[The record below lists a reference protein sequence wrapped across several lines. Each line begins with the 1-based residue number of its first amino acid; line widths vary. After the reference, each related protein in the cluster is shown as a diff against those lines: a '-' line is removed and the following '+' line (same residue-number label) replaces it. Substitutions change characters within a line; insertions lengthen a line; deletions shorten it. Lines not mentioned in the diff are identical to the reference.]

1 MNNKSTT
8 RLCLAIAGWMLPL
21 CIMSSVTLAGSVTQP
36 GSTLGTA
43 PGAPLA
49 PGFYFSNTADW
60 GFRNPNTRLFV
71 DHPVYTWSTPWMIF
85 GARFQ
90 VMAETAF
97 NAQITSG
104 DRAEGYYNPL
114 LTGQLAWDLGNGWGF
129 SYTLGAYFDVPQ
141 PRSWS
146 SNSINQRFALSYTG
160 AGWNLTANLIYGIEL
175 SPFTNRS
182 QNAPCPAP
190 LTMNGCNADFA
201 NLDLTATKKF
211 GNWEVGP
218 VAFGSMDVSTP
229 ISTYQRASQ
238 FAAGGLVGY
247 DFGVARLQV
256 YGTRDV
262 YVHNYSGLDTRV
274 WARVTLPLW
283 TSPETSPPASP
294 LPRR

>member
-21 CIMSSVTLAGSVTQP
+21 CIMSSVALAGSVTQP

-114 LTGQLAWDLGNGWGF
+114 LTGQLAWDLGHGWGF

-175 SPFTNRS
+175 SPS
-182 QNAPCPAP
+182 P
-190 LTMNGCNADFA
+190 
-201 NLDLTATKKF
+201 TARKTRR
-211 GNWEVGP
+211 
-218 VAFGSMDVSTP
+218 A
-229 ISTYQRASQ
+229 QR
-238 FAAGGLVGY
+238 
-247 DFGVARLQV
+247 R
-256 YGTRDV
+256 
-262 YVHNYSGLDTRV
+262 
-274 WARVTLPLW
+274 
-283 TSPETSPPASP
+283 
-294 LPRR
+294 